1 MKNFIYKQIVLLLSC
16 LVSISINSQAYYY
29 YYKDK
34 KVFLE
39 LDLSK
44 ATLITSND
52 FQKSSIVSRVG
63 LKDFVLVNDYQT
75 QIHKFANIEFIKQL
89 NIRDYIEKRKY

>member
-34 KVFLE
+34 KVFFR
-39 LDLSK
+39 
-44 ATLITSND
+44 T
-52 FQKSSIVSRVG
+52 R
-63 LKDFVLVNDYQT
+63 
-75 QIHKFANIEFIKQL
+75 FI
-89 NIRDYIEKRKY
+89 